1 MHGEFRFAER
11 FLSHVILTVE
21 IKKFR
26 VGCKQH
32 AGKLPCH
39 HRVRTVDVHAS
50 LLKVDVA
57 GVFVDFFSDGKAD
70 HFAVYAKHS
79 AEQAQC
85 FKRQGIPL
93 RNDGLGEALGAGI
106 SGGYSLILR
115 PWLNLD
121 FGIGGWGGR
130 QWMYDGSRKWF
141 AEPEAMVGV
150 MFVF

>member
-1 MHGEFRFAER
+1 MA
-11 FLSHVILTVE
+11 LTVNLMDLADL
-21 IKKFR
+21 
-26 VGCKQH
+26 G
-32 AGKLPCH
+32 
-39 HRVRTVDVHAS
+39 TAS
-50 LLKVDVA
+50 LDIQYGIARHWTLDAGAKFNPWMPKSGLFDKTQTFSLGARWWPWYIYSGWWLKA
-57 GVFVDFFSDGKAD
+57 KA
-70 HFAVYAKHS
+70 
-79 AEQAQC
+79 QAQC